1 MAAPLQPSRQ
11 PMETKLQRYKKRAAA
26 MKQDRESWEP
36 HWREIQT
43 FISPRSGRFCL
54 AETNRGG
61 KKNQRIINSAPT
73 QASKALAA
81 GLSSGLTNPA
91 KPWFRLLT
99 ADPMLLEV
107 ATVKQW
113 LWDVETRMRDTLAR
127 SNLYNALPTAYREL
141 GDYGTA
147 PIWCEPDDRDV
158 IRFYPLTVGSYW
170 LATDHRREV
179 DTLYRELQM
188 TVRQVVEKFGLE
200 QCSDR
205 VREAY
210 NLCRYEQA
218 VQVAHMVCPN
228 TDKQAGKMDG
238 PNKAWASCYWEIGA
252 NQDKFLRE
260 SGFDAKRFMAPRW
273 DVLGEDTYGS
283 SPGMDAL
290 GDAKM
295 LQVREKQF
303 ALAVDKHIDPPLT
316 AHPSLQNRGVGRL
329 PGQVTFVSADQGQ
342 VSAAPIYQVTP
353 DYQGALLDKQDIIQ
367 RIRDTFYAS
376 LFLLI
381 SGQADDPRKTAYEVG
396 KLDQERL
403 LMLGPVLQRLFNEL
417 CDPTIEITFE
427 IMLAAGLIPPPPP
440 ELQGQPLRVEYTSI
454 LAQALKVLMT
464 GSITQFLQFIGAL
477 AGLAPAVLD
486 KVDFDQA
493 VDEFANDVGVPP
505 AIVRS
510 DDQVAK
516 LREAKQAQQQQA
528 QMAAMAPAVAQYAK
542 AALDASGAVAQPGSL
557 LGAAGAAVSGG
568 AGG

>member
-1 MAAPLQPSRQ
+1 MAQLQPARA

-26 MKQDRESWEP
+26 LKQDRENWEP

-61 KKNQRIINSAPT
+61 KKHQRIINSAPT

-99 ADPMLLEV
+99 ADPGLMEV
-107 ATVKQW
+107 AAVKQW
-113 LWDVETRMRDTLAR
+113 LWIVESRMRDTLAR

-188 TVRQVVEKFGLE
+188 TVRQVVEKFGPE

-210 NLCRYEQA
+210 NMCRYEQT

-228 TDKQAGKMDG
+228 ADREPGKMDG
-238 PNKAWASCYWEIGA
+238 KNKAWSSCYWEIGC
-252 NQDKFLRE
+252 NEDKFLRE
-260 SGFDAKRFMAPRW
+260 SGFDSKRFMAPRW
-273 DVLGEDTYGS
+273 DVLGEDIYGS

-329 PGQVTFVSADQGQ
+329 PGQVTFVSADEGR
-342 VSAAPIYQVTP
+342 VGAAPIYQVQP
-353 DYQGALLDKQDIIQ
+353 DYQGALMDKQDIIQ
-367 RIRDTFYAS
+367 RVRDTYYAS

-396 KLDQERL
+396 KIDQERL
-403 LMLGPVLQRLFNEL
+403 LMLGPVLQRLNNEL
-417 CDPTIEITFE
+417 LDPTIEMTFQV
-427 IMLAAGLIPPPPP
+427 MLEAGLIPPPPP
-440 ELQGQPLRVEYTSI
+440 ELQGQALNIQYISI
-454 LAQALKVLMT
+454 LAQAQKFLMT
-464 GSITQFLQFIGAL
+464 GSIGQFLQFVGGIA
-477 AGLAPAVLD
+477 AMDASVVD
-486 KVDFDQA
+486 KVDFDQT
-493 VDEFANDVGVPP
+493 VDEFANDIGVPP

-510 DDQVAK
+510 DDQVAQ
-516 LREAKQAQQQQA
+516 LREAKQQAQQAQ
-528 QMAAMAPAVAQYAK
+528 QMAAMAPAIAQYAK
-542 AALDASGAVAQPGSL
+542 AAKDAGGAVASPGSL
-557 LGAAGAAVSGG
+557 LGAAGAAVNAG